1 MVLGFGNLI
10 HGSGVIGGAAVIAA
24 SDSLN
29 FINDGTVDADDATA
43 PLRVA
48 GTIVNHALLE
58 SSNGGTL
65 VLAGSVDDAT
75 SSAFN
80 FDGAEILAQAGSTVE
95 LDNAI
100 VQGGFV
106 KTVDTGRIEVS
117 GDSTLVGPAASF
129 GGAVTVNG
137 LVFIDPGVTLT
148 LTGSIV
154 GAAAIDATQGYL
166 RLDNASVA
174 GDLLVSGPDTHIL
187 YGPAPVVPGPLDP
200 DQFVSQ
206 RGCARHGRLQQPIE
220 RRNGGDGGGVAA
232 RAPSPSA
239 RQTCATPP
247 WPVAERAAT
256 AAKAARAATAEGA
269 PPAAVPLPMPR
280 PPPRTAAARLRWR
293 TLKATAAERQAPAER
308 QPGTAMM
315 AVPAAPRRRRRST
328 RTTAAPPAPRPRRS
342 AVPAVSAIGP
352 GRIPGAAGSV
362 TGTKA
367 TAIGNTAADATVV
380 QTGGNGGSS
389 EYGGTAA
396 AGAGSNLV
404 NAATGTTMHGAL
416 QLAQTAVGGTGGT
429 GLGAIAGRGGDATS
443 SLIDDDTANAP
454 AHQSAFISANVVASR
469 AAVASLARTAIS
481 VSAMEHPRRAATPP
495 RPPRLSASVR

>member
-1 MVLGFGNLI
+1 MISLNGPGAQILTNSSTVEIRVRQSPCTSEPSTAAVRRAHRPNPFDTLVNGVGFGNLI

-29 FINDGTVDADDATA
+29 FINYGTVDADDATA

-154 GAAAIDATQGYL
+154 GAAAIDAT
-166 RLDNASVA
+166 
-174 GDLLVSGPDTHIL
+174 
-187 YGPAPVVPGPLDP
+187 
-200 DQFVSQ
+200 
-206 RGCARHGRLQQPIE
+206 
-220 RRNGGDGGGVAA
+220 
-232 RAPSPSA
+232 RA
-239 RQTCATPP
+239 
-247 WPVAERAAT
+247 
-256 AAKAARAATAEGA
+256 
-269 PPAAVPLPMPR
+269 
-280 PPPRTAAARLRWR
+280 
-293 TLKATAAERQAPAER
+293 
-308 QPGTAMM
+308 
-315 AVPAAPRRRRRST
+315 
-328 RTTAAPPAPRPRRS
+328 
-342 AVPAVSAIGP
+342 I
-352 GRIPGAAGSV
+352 
-362 TGTKA
+362 
-367 TAIGNTAADATVV
+367 
-380 QTGGNGGSS
+380 
-389 EYGGTAA
+389 
-396 AGAGSNLV
+396 
-404 NAATGTTMHGAL
+404 
-416 QLAQTAVGGTGGT
+416 
-429 GLGAIAGRGGDATS
+429 
-443 SLIDDDTANAP
+443 
-454 AHQSAFISANVVASR
+454 
-469 AAVASLARTAIS
+469 
-481 VSAMEHPRRAATPP
+481 
-495 RPPRLSASVR
+495 